1 MVVVIKKGEASDK
14 IEKKLK
20 KIFDKT
26 IEDRKARFEKLL
38 GVIKLDE
45 DAVVMQ
51 RRWRDEWRRYFPYT
65 IQQTQRITLPSSS
78 HKKISR
84 AG

>member
-51 RRWRDEWRRYFPYT
+51 RRWRDEW
-65 IQQTQRITLPSSS
+65 
-78 HKKISR
+78 
-84 AG
+84 

>member
-26 IEDRKARFEKLL
+26 IEDRKARFEKFP

-51 RRWRDEWRRYFPYT
+51 RRWRGKW
-65 IQQTQRITLPSSS
+65 
-78 HKKISR
+78 
-84 AG
+84 

>member
-1 MVVVIKKGEASDK
+1 MVVVIKKGESSDK
-14 IEKKLK
+14 IDKKLK

-26 IEDRKARFEKLL
+26 IEDRKARFEKFL

-51 RRWRDEWRRYFPYT
+51 RRWRDEW
-65 IQQTQRITLPSSS
+65 
-78 HKKISR
+78 
-84 AG
+84 